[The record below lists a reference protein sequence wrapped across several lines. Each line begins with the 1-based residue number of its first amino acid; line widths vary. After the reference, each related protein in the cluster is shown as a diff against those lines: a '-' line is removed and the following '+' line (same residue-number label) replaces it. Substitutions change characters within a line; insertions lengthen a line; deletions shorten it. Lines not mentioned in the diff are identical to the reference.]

1 MNGDGAVTAYDAHLF
16 LNLLQEATILVPAN
30 GKAEVV
36 CHIRLL
42 DRSALNTSY
51 PTGAYV
57 EGYVRVQG
65 LATDEGAAG
74 TSHSIPVLG
83 YYGSWSEPSMY
94 DVGSLI
100 DSIYGTETR
109 APYLG
114 TTNSYGYTVS
124 NFLNILYA
132 GETESSAMVGNP
144 VDFDDEYL
152 SVRNAFNNQGGNS
165 ISTLVFSLIR
175 NAGNSRLQIVDS
187 NTKTA
192 YLDEEVGAA
201 TASYYSEMQT
211 HGSIPG
217 SSLALTGAA
226 QTPPAM
232 RSRRAPA
239 WILR

>member
-100 DSIYGTETR
+100 DRHGNAR
-109 APYLG
+109 AL
-114 TTNSYGYTVS
+114 SRH
-124 NFLNILYA
+124 
-132 GETESSAMVGNP
+132 
-144 VDFDDEYL
+144 DEQL
-152 SVRNAFNNQGGNS
+152 WLHRFQ
-165 ISTLVFSLIR
+165 LPEHSLCR
-175 NAGNSRLQIVDS
+175 
-187 NTKTA
+187 
-192 YLDEEVGAA
+192 
-201 TASYYSEMQT
+201 
-211 HGSIPG
+211 
-217 SSLALTGAA
+217 
-226 QTPPAM
+226 
-232 RSRRAPA
+232 
-239 WILR
+239 

>member
-1 MNGDGAVTAYDAHLF
+1 
-16 LNLLQEATILVPAN
+16 
-30 GKAEVV
+30 
-36 CHIRLL
+36 
-42 DRSALNTSY
+42 
-51 PTGAYV
+51 
-57 EGYVRVQG
+57 
-65 LATDEGAAG
+65 
-74 TSHSIPVLG
+74 
-83 YYGSWSEPSMY
+83 MY

-175 NAGNSRLQIVDS
+175 NADRRFQHEDS
-187 NTKTA
+187 VSGRGSWRSDCFVLLRKCKRMAA
-192 YLDEEVGAA
+192 Y
-201 TASYYSEMQT
+201 
-211 HGSIPG
+211 P
-217 SSLALTGAA
+217 
-226 QTPPAM
+226 PPA
-232 RSRRAPA
+232 
-239 WILR
+239 WH

>member
-1 MNGDGAVTAYDAHLF
+1 
-16 LNLLQEATILVPAN
+16 
-30 GKAEVV
+30 
-36 CHIRLL
+36 
-42 DRSALNTSY
+42 
-51 PTGAYV
+51 
-57 EGYVRVQG
+57 
-65 LATDEGAAG
+65 
-74 TSHSIPVLG
+74 
-83 YYGSWSEPSMY
+83 
-94 DVGSLI
+94 
-100 DSIYGTETR
+100 
-109 APYLG
+109 
-114 TTNSYGYTVS
+114 
-124 NFLNILYA
+124 
-132 GETESSAMVGNP
+132 MVGNP

-201 TASYYSEMQT
+201 TASYYSENANAC
-211 HGSIPG
+211 SIPG

>member
-1 MNGDGAVTAYDAHLF
+1 
-16 LNLLQEATILVPAN
+16 
-30 GKAEVV
+30 
-36 CHIRLL
+36 
-42 DRSALNTSY
+42 
-51 PTGAYV
+51 
-57 EGYVRVQG
+57 
-65 LATDEGAAG
+65 
-74 TSHSIPVLG
+74 
-83 YYGSWSEPSMY
+83 MY

-175 NAGNSRLQIVDS
+175 NAGNSRLRIVDS
-187 NTKTA
+187 NT
-192 YLDEEVGAA
+192 
-201 TASYYSEMQT
+201 
-211 HGSIPG
+211 HGSIPA